1 MNWYYVE
8 NGRRAGPV
16 PEETLLALIRE
27 GIVRLDTLLWREGME
42 QWKALQD
49 VSGTDPA
56 IHEMI
61 QAALAGALG
70 AGGQGAGH
78 PTDPNWRVQASS
90 ETVHVLAGPG
100 ESYCAECRRVFP
112 TNDMIAFGEQW
123 VCAECKPLF
132 FQRIRE
138 GVEPVVAL
146 NYGGFWIRFGARFV
160 DNIILGVFSLSAS
173 AFFAF
178 ALRGSRGEMDPSA
191 VGLLLVV
198 QILAGYVVPAIYET
212 FFLGRFGAT
221 PGKMACGL
229 RVVRPDGSR
238 ISYMRALGRHFACYL
253 SGLILLIGYIMA
265 AFDSQKRALHD
276 HICDTR
282 VIRKT

>member
-1 MNWYYVE
+1 VNWYYVE

-16 PEETLLALIRE
+16 PEESLIALVKE
-27 GIVRLDTLLWREGME
+27 GVVRLDTLVWREGME
-42 QWKALQD
+42 QWKPLGE

-56 IHEMI
+56 VHEMI
-61 QAALAGALG
+61 QAALAGALA

-78 PTDPNWRVQASS
+78 PADPNWRGQASG
-90 ETVHVLAGPG
+90 EAMHVLAGPG
-100 ESYCAECRRVFP
+100 ESYCAECRRVFA
-112 TNDMIAFGEQW
+112 TNDMIPFGEHW

-138 GVEPVVAL
+138 GVVPAVPLVWA
-146 NYGGFWIRFGARFV
+146 GFWIRLVARFV
-160 DNIILGVFSLSAS
+160 DGIILQ
-173 AFFAF
+173 
-178 ALRGSRGEMDPSA
+178 
-191 VGLLLVV
+191 GL
-198 QILAGYVVPAIYET
+198 GYVVGYFVGLAFKGGLEGDPSRAITAFLVGALAGMVVNLTYEV

-221 PGKMACGL
+221 PGKMVCGL
-229 RVVRPDGSR
+229 RVVRPTGEK
-238 ISYMRALGRHFACYL
+238 ITYLRAFGRFFACQL
-253 SGLILLIGYIMA
+253 SGLILGIGYIMA

>member
-1 MNWYYVE
+1 VNWYYVE

-27 GIVRLDTLLWREGME
+27 GMVRLDTLVWREGME
-42 QWKALQD
+42 QWKPLGE

-78 PTDPNWRVQASS
+78 PADPNWRVQASS

-100 ESYCAECRRVFP
+100 ESYCAECRRVFA
-112 TNDMIAFGEQW
+112 TNDMIPFGEQW

-282 VIRKT
+282 VVRK